1 MKNTVFFF
9 LLVGMFF
16 LTSCNGDDDDNTT
29 ISPSTCDLMAQVI
42 AEPNFDAIETSNVF
56 LTIVTLN
63 GNCLEVTL
71 ESSGCDP
78 NNWEMNLY
86 GTSDFDPV
94 VPVQRDVKVEL
105 INNEVCLAI
114 FEKTVSFDLTPFQVI
129 GQNEVVL
136 NIEGWS
142 DPIIYEY

>member
-16 LTSCNGDDDDNTT
+16 LTSCNGDDDNTT
-29 ISPSTCDLMAQVI
+29 TNPSTCDLTAQII
-42 AEPNFDAIETSNVF
+42 AESNFDAIETSNVF

-71 ESSGCDP
+71 GSSGCDP

-86 GTSDFDPV
+86 GIPDFDPV

-105 INNEVCLAI
+105 INNEICLAI
-114 FEKTVSFDLTPFQVI
+114 FEKTVSFDLTPFQVV

-142 DPIIYEY
+142 EPIVYEY